1 MNAVN
6 VINKKFLCAF
16 LNFFLLKTNKTA
28 NTLVNTENTTL
39 VKFISLVLFVQ
50 NIGHIGLSKL
60 IMYEKVSLV
69 IRKTIYT
76 FLYINLNFIS

>member
-16 LNFFLLKTNKTA
+16 LNFFYLKQNKTA

-60 IMYEKVSLV
+60 IM
-69 IRKTIYT
+69 
-76 FLYINLNFIS
+76 